1 MTEIAKYSGF
11 CPGVSRA
18 VSTVKELIENGGSGK
33 IYTLGDIIH
42 NPTVVS
48 EFEAAGV
55 RSVRPE
61 ELEQLCDKADGK
73 TTFVIRTHGSEKE
86 YSDYLL
92 KRAEQNPDIKIID
105 CTCPFVAKIHGIVE
119 ENSAENTVTLIF
131 GDEDH
136 PEVRG
141 IKSRVSGK
149 VYCFC
154 DKNQLE
160 NEICPRI
167 LPEDSVIM
175 VSQTT
180 QNLTEWKKC
189 QNFIENLYTNAKV
202 FDTICSVTEKRQK
215 QTLDLASRVDVMIVI
230 GGKNSSNTNKLY
242 SIAGSVCPRTYL
254 VENAD
259 ECRRIKIGKNT
270 KVGIT
275 AGASTPDSIIEEV
288 KTIMSEEL
296 KESVSS
302 GQNEAEESFE
312 KLLDE
317 TFKTLNTG
325 DVVTG
330 TITQISAT
338 EIKVDLGTKV
348 TGILSYDDV
357 SDEPGVVLSDLFKVG
372 DQITA
377 YAVRVSD
384 VDGVATLSKRKYDA
398 KNNWQQILD
407 AYNSGEYL
415 DGKFVEVVRGGAICT
430 IKGVRAFVPAS
441 HTTIEE
447 DGDMNSLIGK
457 KMPFKI
463 IDVDTGR
470 RRVKASARI
479 PARAAA
485 RAERKAAE
493 AKFWEE
499 IEEGKEYEGIVRS
512 IQSYG
517 AFVEL
522 EAGVDG
528 MVHTTELSWKHIG
541 NPSEVVSVGEKIKV
555 FVKSF
560 DKEKK
565 RISLGYKTEETNPWT
580 LFTNAYQVGDV
591 VNVKIVNIKPFGAF
605 AEIIP
610 GTDGLIHISQLSNK
624 RVGKPE
630 DVVKL
635 GDTVDVKITEIDYDK
650 KKISLSIRALL
661 PEEEPAE
668 EAPAEKEAPVEEA
681 PAEEAPVEEA
691 PAEEAPVEEAPAE
704 EAPVEEAPVEEPAA
718 EEPAKEEAAE

>member
-1 MTEIAKYSGF
+1 MIEVAGYSGF
-11 CPGVSRA
+11 CFGVSRA
-18 VSTVKELIENGGSGK
+18 VSEVDKLIESGTAGR

-42 NPTVVS
+42 NPTVV
-48 EFEAAGV
+48 ERFEKAGV
-55 RSVRPE
+55 RSVTAE
-61 ELEQLCDKADGK
+61 ELPALCDSASPGSNV
-73 TTFVIRTHGSEKE
+73 TFVIRTHGVEKQ
-86 YSDYLL
+86 YTDYL
-92 KRAEQNPDIKIID
+92 KRRSEEDPDVSVID
-105 CTCPFVAKIHGIVE
+105 CTCPFVAKIHDIAKQ
-119 ENSAENTVTLIF
+119 NSKEGTVTLIF

-141 IKSRVSGK
+141 IKSCVSGK
-149 VYCFC
+149 AYCFSSF
-154 DKNQLE
+154 DQLKYDVV
-160 NEICPRI
+160 PLL
-167 LPEDSVIM
+167 LPEDEIIL

-189 QNFIENLYTNAKV
+189 QNFIENLYTNAKI
-202 FDTICSVTEKRQK
+202 FDTICSVTEKRQNE
-215 QTLDLASRVDVMIVI
+215 TLKLAERVDVMLVI

-242 SIAGSVCPRTYL
+242 SVAAGVCPKTFL
-254 VENAD
+254 IEKAD
-259 ECRRIKIGKNT
+259 ECRKIPVGKNI

-288 KTIMSEEL
+288 KTIMSEEI
-296 KESVSS
+296 KDTME
-302 GQNEAEESFE
+302 QRPNEAEESFE

-330 TITQISAT
+330 TITQISNT

-357 SDEPGVVLSDLFKVG
+357 TDEPGVKLDELFKVG
-372 DQITA
+372 DQVTA

-407 AYNSGEYL
+407 AYQSGEYL
-415 DGKFVEVVRGGAICT
+415 EGKFVEVVRGGAICT

-522 EAGVDG
+522 GSGVDG

-541 NPSEVVSVGEKIKV
+541 NPSEVVSIGDKIKV

-560 DKEKK
+560 DREKK
-565 RISLGYKTEETNPWT
+565 RISLGYKTEATNPWT
-580 LFTNAYQVGDV
+580 LFTNAYQEGDI
-591 VNVKIVNIKPFGAF
+591 VNVKIVNIMPFGAF
-605 AEIIP
+605 AEILP
-610 GTDGLIHISQLSNK
+610 GADGLIHISQLSNK
-624 RVGKPE
+624 RVAKPD
-630 DVVKL
+630 DVVKV
-635 GDTVDVKITEIDYDK
+635 GDTVDVKITAIDYDRK
-650 KKISLSIRALL
+650 QISLSIRALL
-661 PEEEPAE
+661 AEEEPEEAPAEEEPAE
-668 EAPAEKEAPVEEA
+668 ET
-681 PAEEAPVEEA
+681 AEEAPVEEA
-691 PAEEAPVEEAPAE
+691 PAEEAPAEEAPAE
-704 EAPVEEAPVEEPAA
+704 EEKPAEEAPA
-718 EEPAKEEAAE
+718 EETPAE

>member
-1 MTEIAKYSGF
+1 MTEIAEYSGF

-18 VSTVKELIENGGSGK
+18 VSTVKQLIESGEAGT

-55 RSVRPE
+55 RPIDPDRLE
-61 ELEQLCDKADGK
+61 EYCDKASGI
-73 TTFVIRTHGSEKE
+73 TTFVIRAHGVEKE
-86 YSDYLL
+86 YTEYLMR
-92 KRAEQNPDIKIID
+92 RAKENPDIKVVD
-105 CTCPFVAKIHGIVE
+105 CTCKFVAKIHGIVE
-119 ENSAENTVTLIF
+119 ENTSEDTVTLIF
-131 GDEDH
+131 GDEEH

-141 IKSRVSGK
+141 IKSRVCGK
-149 VYCFC
+149 VFCFSS
-154 DKNQLE
+154 KNQLE
-160 NEICPRI
+160 EQICP
-167 LPEDSVIM
+167 LLDTQKSVIM

-189 QNFIENLYTNAKV
+189 QNFIEKLYTNAKIS
-202 FDTICSVTEKRQK
+202 DTICSVTEKRQK
-215 QTLDLASRVDVMIVI
+215 QTLDLAKRVDVMIII

-242 SIAGSVCPRTYL
+242 SIAGSVCPNTYL
-254 VENAD
+254 VENAE
-259 ECRRIKIGKNT
+259 ECRRIRIGKNS
-270 KVGIT
+270 KVGIA

-302 GQNEAEESFE
+302 GQSEAEESFE

-330 TITQISAT
+330 TITQISNT

-357 SDEPGVVLSDLFKVG
+357 SDEPGVNLNDLFKVG

-398 KNNWQQILD
+398 KNNWQQIVD
-407 AYNSGEYL
+407 AYESGEYL
-415 DGKFVEVVRGGAICT
+415 DGRFVEVVRGGAICT

-441 HTTIEE
+441 HTTVEE
-447 DGDMNSLIGK
+447 DGDMNSIIGK
-457 KMPFKI
+457 KMQFKI
-463 IDVDTGR
+463 IEVDTAR

-479 PARAAA
+479 PARAAQ

-522 EAGVDG
+522 GAGVDG

-565 RISLGYKTEETNPWT
+565 RISLGYKTEDTNPWT
-580 LFTNAYQVGDV
+580 LFTNAYQIGDV

-635 GDTVDVKITEIDYDK
+635 GDTVDVKITDIDYDK

-661 PEEEPAE
+661 PEEEVVDEEPADEEPAKEAE
-668 EAPAEKEAPVEEA
+668 EA
-681 PAEEAPVEEA
+681 AEEA
-691 PAEEAPVEEAPAE
+691 
-704 EAPVEEAPVEEPAA
+704 AA
-718 EEPAKEEAAE
+718 EEPAKEETAE

>member
-1 MTEIAKYSGF
+1 MTVTVAGSSGF

-18 VSTVKELIENGGSGK
+18 VYTVKKLISDGNSGR

-42 NPTVVS
+42 NRTVVS

-55 RSVRPE
+55 RSADPE
-61 ELEQLCDKADGK
+61 ELEALCAEATDDNKV
-73 TTFVIRTHGSEKE
+73 TFVIRAHGVERE
-86 YSDYLL
+86 YSDFLL
-92 KRAEQNPDIKIID
+92 NKSKENKNVSVVD
-105 CTCPFVAKIHGIVE
+105 CTCPFVAKIHDIVML
-119 ENSAENTVTLIF
+119 NSNENTTTLIF
-131 GDEDH
+131 GDENH

-141 IKSRVSGK
+141 VKSCVSGK
-149 VYCFC
+149 VFCFSEPE
-154 DKNQLE
+154 QLE
-160 NEICPRI
+160 NEICPQI
-167 LPEDSVIM
+167 SADDEIIM

-180 QNLTEWKKC
+180 QNLTKWKYC
-189 QNFIENLYTNAKV
+189 QNFIKKVYTNSKI
-202 FDTICSVTEKRQK
+202 FDTICSVTEKRQNEA
-215 QTLDLASRVDVMIVI
+215 LELAKRVDVMVVI

-242 SIAGSVCPRTYL
+242 SIAGGVCKNTYL

-259 ECRRIKIGKNT
+259 ECRAIRVGKNS

-275 AGASTPDSIIEEV
+275 AGASTPDSIIKEV
-288 KTIMSEEL
+288 KTIMSEEI
-296 KESVSS
+296 KDTVEN
-302 GQNEAEESFE
+302 GQIEAEESFE

-330 TITQISAT
+330 TITQISNT

-357 SDEPGVVLSDLFKVG
+357 TDEPGVKLDELFKVG
-372 DQITA
+372 DQVTA

-398 KNNWQQILD
+398 KSNWQTITA
-407 AYNSGEYL
+407 AYESGEYL
-415 DGKFVEVVRGGAICT
+415 EGKFTEVVRGGAICV

-441 HTTIEE
+441 HTTVEE
-447 DGDMNSLIGK
+447 GGDMNALIGQ
-457 KMPFKI
+457 KMLFKI
-463 IDVDTGR
+463 IDIDAGR

-493 AKFWEE
+493 AKFWDE
-499 IEEGKEYEGIVRS
+499 IEEGKEYEGVVRS

-522 EAGVDG
+522 GAGVDG

-560 DKEKK
+560 DREKK
-565 RISLGYKTEETNPWT
+565 RISLGYKTEATNPWT
-580 LFTNAYQVGDV
+580 LFTNEYKVDDV
-591 VNVKIVNIKPFGAF
+591 VSVKIVSIMPFGAF

-610 GTDGLIHISQLSNK
+610 GVDGLIHISQLSNK
-624 RVGKPE
+624 RVAKPD
-630 DVVKL
+630 DVVKV
-635 GDTVDVKITEIDYDK
+635 GDTVEVKITDIDNEK
-650 KKISLSIRALL
+650 KQVGLSIRALI
-661 PEEEPAE
+661 PEEEPVE
-668 EAPAEKEAPVEEA
+668 EVPAE
-681 PAEEAPVEEA
+681 EEAPVEEA
-691 PAEEAPVEEAPAE
+691 PAEEAPDEEKPVDAE
-704 EAPVEEAPVEEPAA
+704 
-718 EEPAKEEAAE
+718 

>member
-1 MTEIAKYSGF
+1 MTEIAEYSGF
-11 CPGVSRA
+11 CPGVNSA
-18 VSTVKELIENGGSGK
+18 VSAVKKLIAEGRSGK

-55 RSVRPE
+55 RSVEPD
-61 ELEQLCDKADGK
+61 ELEALCDSASDT
-73 TTFVIRTHGSEKE
+73 TTFVIRTHGVEKE
-86 YSDYLL
+86 YTEYL
-92 KRAEQNPDIKIID
+92 KRRAKENPNISVLD
-105 CTCPFVAKIHGIVE
+105 CTCRFVAKIHDIVE
-119 ENSAENTVTLIF
+119 KNTAEETTTLIF
-131 GDEDH
+131 GDENH

-141 IKSRVSGK
+141 IKSRVFGK
-149 VYCFC
+149 AYCFS
-154 DKNQLE
+154 DEKQLKE
-160 NEICPRI
+160 EIVP
-167 LPEDSVIM
+167 LLSPSEHVIM

-189 QNFIENLYTNAKV
+189 QNFIESLYTNAKI

-215 QTLDLASRVDVMIVI
+215 QTLQLAKRVDVMVVI

-254 VENAD
+254 VENGD
-259 ECRRIKIGKNT
+259 ECRKIKIGKNS
-270 KVGIT
+270 KVGIA

-330 TITQISAT
+330 TITQISNT

-357 SDEPGVVLSDLFKVG
+357 SDEPGVNLNDLFKVG

-398 KNNWQQILD
+398 KNNWQQIVD

-415 DGKFVEVVRGGAICT
+415 EGKFVEAVRGGAICT
-430 IKGVRAFVPAS
+430 IKGIRAFVPAS
-441 HTTIEE
+441 HTTVEE
-447 DGDMNSLIGK
+447 DGDMNSIIGK
-457 KMPFKI
+457 KMQFKI

-479 PARAAA
+479 PLRAAA

-512 IQSYG
+512 IQNYG

-528 MVHTTELSWKHIG
+528 MVHTTELSWKHIA
-541 NPSEVVSVGEKIKV
+541 NPSEVVSVGDKIKV

-580 LFTNAYQVGDV
+580 MFTNVYQVGDV
-591 VNVKIVNIKPFGAF
+591 VNVKIVSILPFGAF

-624 RVGKPE
+624 RVAKPD
-630 DVVKL
+630 DVVKV
-635 GDTVDVKITEIDYDK
+635 GDTVDVKITDIDFDK
-650 KKISLSIRALL
+650 KKISLSIRALM
-661 PEEEPAE
+661 PEEEPVEEPAAE
-668 EAPAEKEAPVEEA
+668 EEPADEAPVEEA
-681 PAEEAPVEEA
+681 PAEEAP
-691 PAEEAPVEEAPAE
+691 AEESP
-704 EAPVEEAPVEEPAA
+704 A

>member
-1 MTEIAKYSGF
+1 MTEIAEYSGF

-18 VSTVKELIENGGSGK
+18 VSTLKKLIDGGDAGA

-48 EFEAAGV
+48 EFAAAGV

-61 ELEQLCDKADGK
+61 ELQRICDGTEGK
-73 TTFVIRTHGSEKE
+73 KTFVIRAHGVEKE
-86 YSDYLL
+86 YSDYLMR
-92 KRAEQNPDIKIID
+92 RAEADPDIKVID
-105 CTCPFVAKIHGIVE
+105 CTCKFVAKIHGIVE
-119 ENSAENTVTLIF
+119 ENSTENTVTLIF
-131 GDEDH
+131 GDADH

-141 IKSRVSGK
+141 IKSRVLGK

-154 DKNQLE
+154 DKKQLQE
-160 NEICPRI
+160 EIFP
-167 LPEDSVIM
+167 LLDPSDNVIM

-189 QNFIENLYTNAKV
+189 QNFIEKLYTNAKI

-215 QTLDLASRVDVMIVI
+215 QTLELAKRVDVMVVI
-230 GGKNSSNTNKLY
+230 GGKNSSNTNKLFT
-242 SIAGSVCPRTYL
+242 IAGQVCPRTYL
-254 VENAD
+254 VENAE
-259 ECRRIKIGKNT
+259 ECRRIKIGKNS
-270 KVGIT
+270 KVGIA

-330 TITQISAT
+330 TITQISNT

-357 SDEPGVVLSDLFKVG
+357 SDEPGVNLNDLFKVG

-398 KNNWQQILD
+398 KNNWQQIVD

-415 DGKFVEVVRGGAICT
+415 EGKFVEAVRGGAICT
-430 IKGVRAFVPAS
+430 IKGIRAFVPAS
-441 HTTIEE
+441 HTTVEE
-447 DGDMNSLIGK
+447 DGDMNSVIGK

-479 PARAAA
+479 PARAAV

-522 EAGVDG
+522 GSGVDG
-528 MVHTTELSWKHIG
+528 MVHTSELSWKHIG
-541 NPSEVVSVGEKIKV
+541 NPSEIVSVGEKIKV

-610 GTDGLIHISQLSNK
+610 GTDGLIHISQISNK

-635 GDTVDVKITEIDYDK
+635 GDMVDVKITDINYDK

-661 PEEEPAE
+661 PEEEPVE
-668 EAPAEKEAPVEEA
+668 EEA
-681 PAEEAPVEEA
+681 PAEEAPA
-691 PAEEAPVEEAPAE
+691 EEAPAE
-704 EAPVEEAPVEEPAA
+704 EAPVEEAPVEEAPAEEAPAEEAPA
-718 EEPAKEEAAE
+718 EEPAKEETAE